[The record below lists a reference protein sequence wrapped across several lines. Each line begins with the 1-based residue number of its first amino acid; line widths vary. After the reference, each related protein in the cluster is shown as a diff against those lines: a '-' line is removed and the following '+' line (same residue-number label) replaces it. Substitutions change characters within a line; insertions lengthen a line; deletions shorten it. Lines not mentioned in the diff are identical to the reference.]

1 MANDKPN
8 KIKLDEE
15 HIEYL
20 SKLPETGMGYQIVD
34 ITLKDGQKINNQT
47 VLNSE
52 FLLLERDDISL
63 EQIAKIEISKK

>member
-8 KIKLDEE
+8 KIKLDKEQ
-15 HIEYL
+15 IEYL

-34 ITLKDGQKINNQT
+34 VTLKNGQKINNQT

-52 FLLLERDDISL
+52 FLLLKRDDISL
-63 EQIAKIEISKK
+63 EQISKIELSKK